1 MIPIWLNICFDWIKV
16 LNVEHV
22 KWAKLVFIC
31 NPAHKWILLS
41 FKILRKVVGIVINK
55 LETRLIFKVME
66 QLGSYLNAAS
76 LKRDVLNRVWLDSAI
91 LGNCEV
97 PIDILF
103 DLGYRHWKPF
113 QHNVV
118 LRVWL

>member
-1 MIPIWLNICFDWIKV
+1 LIPIWLNICFDWIKV

-66 QLGSYLNAAS
+66 QLGSNLNAAS
-76 LKRDVLNRVWLDSAI
+76 LKRDILNRVWLDSAI
-91 LGNCEV
+91 LGNRDV

-103 DLGYRHWKPF
+103 DLG
-113 QHNVV
+113 
-118 LRVWL
+118 